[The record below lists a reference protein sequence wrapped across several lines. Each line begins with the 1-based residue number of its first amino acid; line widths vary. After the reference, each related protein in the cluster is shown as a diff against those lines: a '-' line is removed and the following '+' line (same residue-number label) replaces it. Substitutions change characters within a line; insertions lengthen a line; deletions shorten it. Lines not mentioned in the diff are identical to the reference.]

1 MAGTWRSASVA
12 LALATSVCAT
22 VFDAQQNAPSSGS
35 REGTLPVILS
45 IEDDRASTRSDL
57 DALLAATRGPTGQ
70 VALRALGRLERRDV
84 ITDLLPFLAAPT
96 TRGTAA
102 TALGLALRGPALDG
116 VPHGQQEGV
125 VLEALIAAGNMELSA
140 SQPAALAPITRALGR
155 LPVEDVDSFKRVET
169 FLRGVLEKPFPASAD
184 APHITAARGLESLAR
199 LRRKV
204 ATLDEDTIDRLR
216 IVART
221 LDPGRAEHQR
231 NALTALIAA
240 QGVDADTL
248 RAALTRDD
256 GQVRR
261 LAVLAL
267 SGSGS
272 VIDEED
278 RIGYI
283 RKALADA
290 SYMVRF
296 EAVRAWV
303 RRGAKEHGCQPLLDA
318 LNDQSMHVML
328 AAIDALGDV
337 CRDDASITSRL
348 ASEARTPRPQGRWQR
363 EMHAFVALA
372 KRDRERAGISMLAF
386 AMHPTWQ
393 VRMYTARAAALVDD
407 VAVLTRLA
415 SDSEDNVAEA
425 ALAPLRRLIG
435 AESDQLFVD
444 VLNRRTR
451 IVLRNSVR
459 PYEVIRTAAMA
470 LENAAST
477 PALVAA
483 LAGAL
488 ERITAEQCETSRDTR
503 LALIARLAQLGSAA
517 QASTL
522 LPLLQDIDPKVATA
536 AAQVITQWTGKV
548 ATIDTPR
555 QKSADIPTA
564 EELTKLVRL
573 SFEMDSGRRFE
584 VSLNPG
590 EAPLA
595 RKRVLAAVRAGYYNN
610 LTFHRVVPN
619 FIIQGGSPG
628 ANEYCGDCPFMRDE
642 VGGMHVRGTIGIS
655 TRGPDTGDAQ
665 IFINLVDNPRLD
677 FDYTVFAR
685 VCSGMDVVDEISEG
699 DRIAGVAVL
708 PPSDRCGG

>member
-1 MAGTWRSASVA
+1 VAVA
-12 LALATSVCAT
+12 LAAGVCA
-22 VFDAQQNAPSSGS
+22 VSFGAQTSRPSTGS
-35 REGTLPVILS
+35 REATLPVILS
-45 IEDDRASTRSDL
+45 IEGSRAPTRSDL
-57 DALLAATRGPTGQ
+57 DVLLAATRGSSGQ
-70 VALRALGRLERRDV
+70 SAIRALGRLERRDV
-84 ITDLLPFLAAPT
+84 ITDLLPFLAAPA
-96 TRGTAA
+96 TRAAAA
-102 TALGLALRGPALDG
+102 TAVGLALRGPALDG

-125 VLEALIAAGNMELSA
+125 VLEALIAAGDMELSL
-140 SQPAALAPITRALGR
+140 SQPAALAPVARALGR
-155 LPVEDVDSFKRVET
+155 LAVEDVDSFKRVEA
-169 FLRGVLEKPFPASAD
+169 FLRSVLERRFPSASD

-204 ATLDEDTIDRLR
+204 AALDEETLDRLR
-216 IVART
+216 GVARS

-231 NALTALIAA
+231 NALAALIAA

-248 RAALTRDD
+248 RATLTRGDA
-256 GQVRR
+256 QVRR

-272 VIDEED
+272 VIDEEE
-278 RIGYI
+278 RVGSI
-283 RKALADA
+283 RRALADA
-290 SYMVRF
+290 SHMVRF

-303 RRGAKEHGCQPLLDA
+303 RRGVTDHGCQPLLDV
-318 LNDQSMHVML
+318 LSDQSVHVVL
-328 AAIDALGDV
+328 AALDALGDV
-337 CRDDASITSRL
+337 CRDDASVTIRL
-348 ASEARTPRPQGRWQR
+348 ASEARSPRPQGRWQR

-393 VRMYTARAAALVDD
+393 VRMYTARAAAIVDD
-407 VAVLTRLA
+407 AAVLARLA
-415 SDSEDNVAEA
+415 SDPEDNVAEA
-425 ALAPLRRLIG
+425 ALTPLRRLIG

-451 IVLRNSVR
+451 TVLRNAVR

-503 LALIARLAQLGSAA
+503 IALINRLAQLGSPA

-522 LPLLQDIDPKVATA
+522 TPLLRDVDPKVATA
-536 AAQVITQWTGKV
+536 AAQIITQWTGKV
-548 ATIDTPR
+548 VTIDTPPQR
-555 QKSADIPTA
+555 SADIPTA

-573 SFEMDSGRRFE
+573 SFEMDSGRRFD

-595 RKRVLAAVRAGYYNN
+595 RKRILAAVRAGYYNN

-685 VCSGMDVVDEISEG
+685 VCTGMGVVDEIVEG
-699 DRIAGVAVL
+699 DRIADVAVL
-708 PPSDRCGG
+708 PPTDTCGG